1 LRTLQSLHRIGVQLT
16 IDHFGRGG
24 SSLTTLRNG
33 PADHVKLD
41 ASLTGTVGFGDD
53 SLFRSVVQL
62 VHALAASVVAE
73 HVTSASQHERLR
85 TLGCDYLQGHHIGR
99 PARAENFWAGVRS
112 VGD

>member
-1 LRTLQSLHRIGVQLT
+1 
-16 IDHFGRGG
+16 
-24 SSLTTLRNG
+24 
-33 PADHVKLD
+33 
-41 ASLTGTVGFGDD
+41 
-53 SLFRSVVQL
+53 

-99 PARAENFWAGVRS
+99 PVRAEHFWAGARS